1 MLDTVNNLLSQLPQ
15 LCELFYMDKQ
25 KEAYAEFSGL
35 MSGINKAM
43 LAFIEAIP
51 AYNEQGA
58 GIPLEVVVAQLN
70 NLMEALQARD
80 TIMLADCLCHEIT
93 ESLGLYKQ
101 LLEEG
106 LQAAVH
112 NAGSKEER

>member
-43 LAFIEAIP
+43 LALIEAIP
-51 AYNEQGA
+51 AYNAQGA
-58 GIPLEVVVAQLN
+58 GIPMEVVVAPVSYTHLT
-70 NLMEALQARD
+70 LP
-80 TIMLADCLCHEIT
+80 T
-93 ESLGLYKQ
+93 K
-101 LLEEG
+101 LE
-106 LQAAVH
+106 V
-112 NAGSKEER
+112 